1 MRLGP
6 FRKRTFSERKP
17 DWGVV
22 SDTPAE
28 SVSKPVPQSTFRN
41 SMPLTGNGTVGQI
54 AVMMGVG
61 QSTVYRYL
69 NEADGK
75 R

>member
-1 MRLGP
+1 M
-6 FRKRTFSERKP
+6 S
-17 DWGVV
+17 
-22 SDTPAE
+22 
-28 SVSKPVPQSTFRN
+28 
-41 SMPLTGNGTVGQI
+41 LTGNGTVGQI